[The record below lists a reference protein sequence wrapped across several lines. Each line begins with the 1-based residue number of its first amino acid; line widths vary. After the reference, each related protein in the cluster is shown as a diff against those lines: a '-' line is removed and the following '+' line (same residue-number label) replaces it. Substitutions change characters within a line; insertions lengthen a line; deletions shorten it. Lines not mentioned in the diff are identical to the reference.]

1 MLAGWTTHH
10 PHAPQLTT
18 AAAASAARDVQL
30 RSRASIPQH
39 SILGERRPP
48 VGSRR
53 RLAGGDPVMAV
64 TPPTF
69 SALPFSYLSS
79 LTPPDSCSGPEGS
92 FSLCP
97 DRLMAGGRVQTDAQ
111 STGPQARDTAAGVPT
126 KEAVSSASASAPG
139 VVGDQVKESPV
150 LAWCPVSG
158 CCPPWLGAEE
168 GAEGGFRPLPP
179 PHPPGLLKPSSLA
192 DGGTVTPPAWPALV
206 PGPEAG
212 LLTRPGGTWSA
223 WPVPG
228 R

>member
-97 DRLMAGGRVQTDAQ
+97 DRLGEGYRLMLT
-111 STGPQARDTAAGVPT
+111 TQAPRPET
-126 KEAVSSASASAPG
+126 
-139 VVGDQVKESPV
+139 QRQ
-150 LAWCPVSG
+150 
-158 CCPPWLGAEE
+158 
-168 GAEGGFRPLPP
+168 GFPL
-179 PHPPGLLKPSSLA
+179 
-192 DGGTVTPPAWPALV
+192 
-206 PGPEAG
+206 
-212 LLTRPGGTWSA
+212 R
-223 WPVPG
+223 
-228 R
+228 RQ